1 MPEDSDPA
9 PEDNHVP
16 FVPPEPAE
24 LERMLPQ
31 YAIQRLIAS
40 GGMGAVYAGLQRDL
54 DRPVAIKIL
63 PPDAGRD
70 GESIDRFRTEA
81 KAMARLIH
89 PHIPAVFE
97 FAVVEEYCVLVM
109 ELVDGSN
116 VFQLIRESL
125 LPSRRAIEVFQQVC
139 DAVQFAHSRSIVH
152 GDIKPSNILVNTDG
166 QAKLA
171 DFGLARLM
179 EQSDRDSS
187 SWTPMGTPEYAAP
200 ELYDRNATPDHRADI
215 YSLGVVL
222 HEMLTGAAP
231 SGEFELPATALKLD
245 PRIDEIIARCMEIN
259 PDLRYQSVAE
269 IRQLTREILDGIN
282 APPPAPPQRA
292 ASRKITL
299 AQRKAPTGARKPAA
313 APSKAAPAKAPPPK
327 APPTKAAPPKAPA
340 SLTPV
345 RKPAAPPPIAPPRQL
360 AAAPAPAPTGST
372 GTTPPPPAAP
382 PAAPPA
388 RRPKSSGLSDVA
400 LRNLLIATAAVLVGL
415 AAWLLTRQRQ
425 QPSPSSS
432 PDSNYSPAPGS
443 SNPPANPKPADKPK
457 DKPKDP
463 PKDKPTDKPK
473 DKPKDKPSE
482 KPKDKPADPPKDK
495 PKDAPKDKPADKP
508 SEKPTEK
515 PADPPDSVSGGLA
528 ALRLQF
534 QRLWQEGPGA
544 KLSAEA
550 DRLASPY
557 KNALQKLDDDFIA
570 KSDATSA
577 LAVRAERDRFEKQRR
592 GLPSDAL
599 SKVEKLATLQKT
611 LNAQLDKFSATLKP
625 EADALREKYLL
636 ALTTL
641 EDELKEADNA
651 DAAKEAA
658 AEFSKA
664 TATKDAASLFRS
676 P

>member
-1 MPEDSDPA
+1 MPEDSDQL
-9 PEDNHVP
+9 PEENHVP

-97 FAVVEEYCVLVM
+97 FAVVAEYCVLVM

-116 VFQLIRESL
+116 VFQLIRESR

-152 GDIKPSNILVNTDG
+152 GDIKPGNILVNTDG

-231 SGEFELPATALKLD
+231 SGEFELPATTLKLD

-269 IRQLTREILDGIN
+269 IRQVTREILDGIN

-299 AQRKAPTGARKPAA
+299 AQRKPPTGARKPAT
-313 APSKAAPAKAPPPK
+313 APAKAAPPK
-327 APPTKAAPPKAPA
+327 SAPPKSAPPKAPA

-360 AAAPAPAPTGST
+360 AAAPAPVPTGST
-372 GTTPPPPAAP
+372 APTHAP
-382 PAAPPA
+382 PTATPAPPPA
-388 RRPKSSGLSDVA
+388 RRPKSSGLSDTA

-415 AAWLLTRQRQ
+415 AAWMLTRQRQ

-457 DKPKDP
+457 DKPKES
-463 PKDKPTDKPK
+463 PKDKPA

-482 KPKDKPADPPKDK
+482 KPKDNPADPPKDK

-508 SEKPTEK
+508 TEK
-515 PADPPDSVSGGLA
+515 PAEKPAAPPDSVSGGLA

-550 DRLASPY
+550 GRLAAPY
-557 KNALQKLDDDFIA
+557 KNALQKLDADFIA

-592 GLPSDAL
+592 GLPTDAL
-599 SKVEKLATLQKT
+599 SKVEKLAALQKT
-611 LNAQLDKFSATLKP
+611 LNAQLDKFSASLKP

-641 EDELKEADNA
+641 EDELKEADDP

-658 AEFSKA
+658 AEFSKT

>member
-1 MPEDSDPA
+1 MPEDSDQL

-116 VFQLIRESL
+116 VFHLIRENL
-125 LPSRRAIEVFQQVC
+125 LPSRRAIEVFHQVC
-139 DAVQFAHSRSIVH
+139 DAVHFAHSRSIVH
-152 GDIKPSNILVNTDG
+152 GDIKPGNILVNTDG

-231 SGEFELPATALKLD
+231 SGEFELPATTLKLD

-269 IRQLTREILDGIN
+269 IRQLTREILEGIN

-299 AQRKAPTGARKPAA
+299 AQRKPPTGARKPAT
-313 APSKAAPAKAPPPK
+313 APSKAAPPK
-327 APPTKAAPPKAPA
+327 SAPPKSAPPKGPA

-360 AAAPAPAPTGST
+360 AAAPAPTPTGST
-372 GTTPPPPAAP
+372 STQAP
-382 PAAPPA
+382 PAATPA
-388 RRPKSSGLSDVA
+388 RRPKSSGLSDTA
-400 LRNLLIATAAVLVGL
+400 RRNLLIGTAAALVGT

-425 QPSPSSS
+425 QSS
-432 PDSNYSPAPGS
+432 PTPLDSNYSPAPGS
-443 SNPPANPKPADKPK
+443 SNPPANPKPAE
-457 DKPKDP
+457 KPKDP
-463 PKDKPTDKPK
+463 PKDPPKESPKESPKDKPAEKPTDKPK
-473 DKPKDKPSE
+473 ESPKDKPSE
-482 KPKDKPADPPKDK
+482 KPKDVPKD
-495 PKDAPKDKPADKP
+495 
-508 SEKPTEK
+508 KPTEK
-515 PADPPDSVSGGLA
+515 PADPPESVSGGLA

-577 LAVRAERDRFEKQRR
+577 LAVRSERDRFEKQRR

-599 SKVEKLATLQKT
+599 SKVEKLAALQKT
-611 LNAQLDKFSATLKP
+611 LNAQLDKFSASLKP

-636 ALTTL
+636 ALTSL
-641 EDELKEADNA
+641 EDDLKESSDT

>member
-1 MPEDSDPA
+1 MPEDSDQL
-9 PEDNHVP
+9 PEENHVP

-116 VFQLIRESL
+116 VFHLIRENL

-139 DAVQFAHSRSIVH
+139 DAVHFAHSRSIVH
-152 GDIKPSNILVNTDG
+152 GDIKPGNILVNTDG

-269 IRQLTREILDGIN
+269 IRQVTREILDGIN

-299 AQRKAPTGARKPAA
+299 AQRKAPTGARKPAT
-313 APSKAAPAKAPPPK
+313 APSKAAPPKSAPPK
-327 APPTKAAPPKAPA
+327 SAPPKAPA

-372 GTTPPPPAAP
+372 ATQAPPTATPAAP
-382 PAAPPA
+382 PS
-388 RRPKSSGLSDVA
+388 RRPKSSGLSDTA
-400 LRNLLIATAAVLVGL
+400 LRNLLIGTAAVLVGV
-415 AAWLLTRQRQ
+415 AAWMLTRQRQ
-425 QPSPSSS
+425 QPSTTPS

-443 SNPPANPKPADKPK
+443 SNPPANPKPTEKPK
-457 DKPKDP
+457 DAPKES
-463 PKDKPTDKPK
+463 PKDKPTDKPAE
-473 DKPKDKPSE
+473 KPKES
-482 KPKDKPADPPKDK
+482 PKDKPADPPKDK
-495 PKDAPKDKPADKP
+495 PKDAPKDKPTEKPTEKPADKP
-508 SEKPTEK
+508 ADKPTEK
-515 PADPPDSVSGGLA
+515 PADPPESVSGGLA

-534 QRLWQEGPGA
+534 QRLWLEGPGA

-550 DRLASPY
+550 DRLATPY

-599 SKVEKLATLQKT
+599 SKVEKLAALQKT
-611 LNAQLDKFSATLKP
+611 LNAQLDKFSASLKP

-636 ALTTL
+636 ALTSL
-641 EDELKEADNA
+641 EDQLKDDDNA

-664 TATKDAASLFRS
+664 TATKDSASLFRS